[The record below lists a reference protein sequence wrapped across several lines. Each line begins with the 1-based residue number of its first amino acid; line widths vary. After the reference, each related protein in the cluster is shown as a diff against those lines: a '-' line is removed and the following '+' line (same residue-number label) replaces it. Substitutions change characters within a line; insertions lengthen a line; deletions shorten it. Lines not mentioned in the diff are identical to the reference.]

1 MTLAQAGM
9 STAPPLARR
18 EPPVTQTV
26 DIPVNDTFLQAKL
39 VIPSGAHGLVL
50 SMVADEGDRGI
61 ARNAV
66 LARQLEAS
74 RLATLS
80 FELRPLGGAE
90 LNARSGAVSCDLSL
104 MTGRLLQVTRWA
116 KSDVRTRGLG
126 MGYLGTGRGTAASLV
141 AAAQLGYAVQAV
153 VSYGGQPRGPLNL
166 LAQVTA
172 PTLLIVGEWDTS
184 LLHTNRQACDQL
196 SCRKELAIVPRAG
209 HAFAEIGALSH
220 VAVLAADWFRE
231 YLNPIP
237 VDESDVQ
244 HRR

>member
-80 FELRPLGGAE
+80 FELRPLGGRRAE
-90 LNARSGAVSCDLSL
+90 CKK
-104 MTGRLLQVTRWA
+104 W
-116 KSDVRTRGLG
+116 RG
-126 MGYLGTGRGTAASLV
+126 
-141 AAAQLGYAVQAV
+141 QL
-153 VSYGGQPRGPLNL
+153 R
-166 LAQVTA
+166 
-172 PTLLIVGEWDTS
+172 S
-184 LLHTNRQACDQL
+184 LLDDRPVA
-196 SCRKELAIVPRAG
+196 SS
-209 HAFAEIGALSH
+209 HALGQE
-220 VAVLAADWFRE
+220 
-231 YLNPIP
+231 
-237 VDESDVQ
+237 
-244 HRR
+244 